1 MEKKKKEEKEKEKKR
16 KERKPFSIPTWGFL
30 RKKETYL
37 KPLMEKKK
45 KKLEDP

>member
-1 MEKKKKEEKEKEKKR
+1 MNTL
-16 KERKPFSIPTWGFL
+16 FYSYMGFL
-30 RKKETYL
+30 KEKKETYL